1 MKENLS
7 PSSSP
12 SRKIPLDSVLTLCR
26 SKGVPNFVPDLELG
40 KLVKS
45 CILSTMGVGCKAIQC
60 HGFVL
65 FHNSIWLF
73 YFWLHP
79 RRAVV
84 VLPRISVYFSL
95 YETLHHCFWFCWVK
109 WDYAFPN
116 FSPILGNMTHSIL
129 DNMTHCFLLTQ
140 VKTTRGSMVKS
151 ISFALY

>member
-1 MKENLS
+1 MKENLL

-12 SRKIPLDSVLTLCR
+12 SRRIPLDSVLTLCR
-26 SKGVPNFVPDLELG
+26 SKGVPNFVPDLELE

-73 YFWLHP
+73 YFWKHP
-79 RRAVV
+79 RCAVV

-95 YETLHHCFWFCWVK
+95 YETLHHCCWFCWLLSQVRLCISQ
-109 WDYAFPN
+109 
-116 FSPILGNMTHSIL
+116 FSTYDKLL
-129 DNMTHCFLLTQ
+129 DNMSHCFVLTQ
-140 VKTTRGSMVKS
+140 IQSTMGSMVKS
-151 ISFALY
+151 TNFALY